1 LRRFLL
7 VVILLFS
14 CHALAADQKGQPSVK
29 SSEKKVDRTKWEAP
43 IKDPNNPN
51 EVMQVKWDAIAKV
64 LLSKELDQKAR
75 DKAINA
81 IIDPLFDFNL
91 MGMLTLSKTNRSK
104 LSTPQKK
111 KFVKLFTARLK
122 DSYRDKISSYK
133 DEKVEFKPAVKDKKK
148 VRISMTIVSED
159 KKYTILY
166 KLYRAGKSKSWKVYD
181 MEIEGVSVIITY
193 RSQFN
198 DILSHDSV
206 EDFLRQL
213 EKKPASKTKS

>member
-1 LRRFLL
+1 MKRFVL
-7 VVILLFS
+7 VVLLLFS
-14 CHALAADQKGQPSVK
+14 VSLFAAD
-29 SSEKKVDRTKWEAP
+29 KKVVSADKPAPKKAQRTKWEAP

-75 DKAINA
+75 EKAINA

-122 DSYRDKISSYK
+122 DSYRDKMSSYK
-133 DEKVEFKPAVKDKKK
+133 DEKVEFKPAVKNKKS
-148 VRISMTIVSED
+148 VRIPMTIVSED

-166 KLYRAGKSKSWKVYD
+166 KLRRVGKTWKIYE
-181 MEIEGVSVIITY
+181 MEIEGVSVILTY

-206 EDFLRQL
+206 EDFLSQL
-213 EKKPASKTKS
+213 EKKPVSKTKS